1 MVVVVPAHDEEQT
14 LAETIASLDT
24 QTRRPDQV
32 LVVSDNSTDTTVEM
46 ARRAGARVTE
56 TVANTAKKAGA
67 RNQALAALLP
77 TLSPDDFILIQDAD
91 SALDPQF
98 IESALRHL
106 QNDPMLGAVGGVFRG
121 QPGGGF
127 VGHLQRNEFA
137 RYARDVRRL
146 GGKCLVVTGTAAVFR
161 VSTLRAVSEAR
172 LRGVLPAGDGAG
184 GV

>member
-1 MVVVVPAHDEEQT
+1 MKTRQRQAQTLLPGHARDAVARVVVVVPAHDEEQT

-32 LVVSDNSTDTTVEM
+32 LVVSDNSTDTTVEV

-67 RNQALAALLP
+67 LNQALAALLP
-77 TLSPDDFILIQDAD
+77 TLSPDDFVLVQDAD

-146 GGKCLVVTGTAAVFR
+146 GGASAWW
-161 VSTLRAVSEAR
+161 SPAR
-172 LRGVLPAGDGAG
+172 RRCSV
-184 GV
+184 